1 MVAGETGALQGV
13 GLSSKVTVLSVS
25 LVLTC
30 KQGEHG
36 LQAQSLRLRLPVTLG
51 NLSFLIHQMGEGIKQ
66 VVKSLQS
73 VILGSLN
80 TNALVDLGVK

>member
-51 NLSFLIHQMGEGIKQ
+51 NLSFLIHQMGI
-66 VVKSLQS
+66 VLHISS
-73 VILGSLN
+73 VNNHGQ
-80 TNALVDLGVK
+80 GVL